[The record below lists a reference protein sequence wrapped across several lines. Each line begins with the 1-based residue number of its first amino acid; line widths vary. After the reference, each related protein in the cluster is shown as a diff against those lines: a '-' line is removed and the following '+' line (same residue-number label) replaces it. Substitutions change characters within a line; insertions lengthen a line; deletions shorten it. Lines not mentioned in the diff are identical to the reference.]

1 MGSGGFA
8 RGRAALHD
16 ALLLSECSL
25 KLETCSPMC
34 PACSPMHP
42 RCNRMRHTRC
52 DFLLKSASAIPEF
65 ALWVRPALHESH
77 VDLQLEERGAR

>member
-1 MGSGGFA
+1 
-8 RGRAALHD
+8 
-16 ALLLSECSL
+16 
-25 KLETCSPMC
+25 
-34 PACSPMHP
+34 MHP

-77 VDLQLEERGAR
+77 IDLQLEDRGAC